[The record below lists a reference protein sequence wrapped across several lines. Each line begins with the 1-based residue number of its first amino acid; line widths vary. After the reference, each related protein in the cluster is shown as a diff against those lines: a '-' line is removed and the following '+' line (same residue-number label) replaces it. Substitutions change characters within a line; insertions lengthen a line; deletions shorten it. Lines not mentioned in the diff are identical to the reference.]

1 LTEPRPWAD
10 RSQVFFFLKL
20 MGNFKVALVLAAT
33 LLLVAALGTSPR
45 IGVVPGEMGW
55 WDWTYF
61 AIGVLMFLSLG
72 AMVVTYFFEPDL
84 RLCGEPGVVPVWAEF
99 FGVYEANKPS
109 VPLAPLKT
117 SAPLYHTPKQRL
129 VAFTCHHCGAA
140 SEVPYVGYPCPY
152 CGEAPAPASKKR
164 SVFKS
169 DSIED

>member
-1 LTEPRPWAD
+1 
-10 RSQVFFFLKL
+10 

-61 AIGVLMFLSLG
+61 AIGVLLFLSLG

-84 RLCGEPGVVPVWAEF
+84 CLCGEPGVVPVWAQF
-99 FGVYEANKPS
+99 FGIYEVAPPS
-109 VPLAPLKT
+109 AAVPPLPA

-129 VAFTCHHCGAA
+129 VAFTCHSCGAG
-140 SEVPYVGYPCPY
+140 SEVPYVGYPCPF
-152 CGEAPAPASKKR
+152 CGEAPAAPAKKR
-164 SVFKS
+164 SVFKK